1 MYLSR
6 FPNIARETGYGEE
19 YLDRVR
25 AEVSEGGL
33 EAGAAL
39 IPDEV
44 VDDLAVA
51 GTPKRV
57 RERIAEYREAG
68 THCPVLFAVGPD
80 LDATLE
86 APLGA

>member
-1 MYLSR
+1 M
-6 FPNIARETGYGEE
+6 REK
-19 YLDRVR
+19 
-25 AEVSEGGL
+25 VSEGGL
-33 EAGAAL
+33 AGGTAL
-39 IPDEV
+39 ISDEI

-51 GTPKRV
+51 GTPERV

-68 THCPVLFAVGPD
+68 VQCPVLFAVGPD